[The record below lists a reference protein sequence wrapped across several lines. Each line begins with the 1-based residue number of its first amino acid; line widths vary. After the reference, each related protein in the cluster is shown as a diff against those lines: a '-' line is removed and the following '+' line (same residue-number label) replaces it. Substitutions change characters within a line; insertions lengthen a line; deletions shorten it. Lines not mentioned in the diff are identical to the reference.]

1 MQFSEELKS
10 QVCFIDLP
18 GGDTKNNRFN
28 NPTSKDRSIYE
39 KLLKMSSSFIF
50 INKGRALK
58 DAKNINVLQSTFNKI
73 CDEIKISNPNEN
85 RIELLKSCLF
95 VINMF
100 TQLKEEEKDLVKL
113 RKEIVSYLFVDS
125 NPNYEN
131 NTKTL
136 REKQY
141 FINLK
146 KYLEILFKNFQKQQ
160 YITIILPIYLI
171 FLENQIIL

>member
-28 NPTSKDRSIYE
+28 NPTSKDRSYYE

-58 DAKNINVLQSTFNKI
+58 DTKNINLLQSSFNKI

-125 NPNYEN
+125 NPDYEN
-131 NTKTL
+131 ITKAV
-136 REKQY
+136 
-141 FINLK
+141 FIDAK
-146 KYLEILFKNFQKQQ
+146 S
-160 YITIILPIYLI
+160 
-171 FLENQIIL
+171 

>member
-1 MQFSEELKS
+1 
-10 QVCFIDLP
+10 
-18 GGDTKNNRFN
+18 
-28 NPTSKDRSIYE
+28 
-39 KLLKMSSSFIF
+39 MSSSFIL

-58 DAKNINVLQSTFNKI
+58 DTKNINVLQSTFNKI

-100 TQLKEEEKDLVKL
+100 TELKEEEKDLVKL

-131 NTKTL
+131 NTKAVFIDAKSYQEYL

-146 KYLEILFKNFQKQQ
+146 KYLEILFNNFQK
-160 YITIILPIYLI
+160 
-171 FLENQIIL
+171 

>member
-1 MQFSEELKS
+1 MK
-10 QVCFIDLP
+10 
-18 GGDTKNNRFN
+18 
-28 NPTSKDRSIYE
+28 
-39 KLLKMSSSFIF
+39 
-50 INKGRALK
+50 
-58 DAKNINVLQSTFNKI
+58 
-73 CDEIKISNPNEN
+73 IKIRNPNEN

-160 YITIILPIYLI
+160 NITIILPIYLI